1 MTWGPTVISCEKKPN
16 RTRRHDGWELSEL
29 TGRRRNIDRPPKKIA
44 SAWMGRRLPATLE
57 ADREGAVVVVPVL
70 LVLRGLLLLPL
81 LLGLLLMLS
90 LLVAAQATHQAARS
104 RPDGCALT
112 GVSRDRAANGTN
124 GRATCCTSQGA
135 TARALLLWGGPSPVA
150 RPWDQ
155 NRFAALT
162 SCSTRIR
169 PFAAVPG
176 FALELDRP

>member
-1 MTWGPTVISCEKKPN
+1 
-16 RTRRHDGWELSEL
+16 
-29 TGRRRNIDRPPKKIA
+29 
-44 SAWMGRRLPATLE
+44 MGRRLPATLE

-124 GRATCCTSQGA
+124 GRVTCCTSQGA
-135 TARALLLWGGPSPVA
+135 TSQALLLWPGRRRLWRGHGAKTALLLCPV
-150 RPWDQ
+150 
-155 NRFAALT
+155 
-162 SCSTRIR
+162 
-169 PFAAVPG
+169 V
-176 FALELDRP
+176 ALEFVPLLLFLALPLSWIDHKSGSSV